1 ELARSSRDPSW
12 IVRGQAAGLW
22 LLHATLLACS
32 VVAVARPA
40 WRQPTLLAL
49 VGKMGAD
56 VLLTLPAAK
65 LYGQRDLLRSI
76 VSTVLVQVVA
86 LPFAGLWALVDRFQA
101 SMPEPVREI
110 LKRES

>member
-1 ELARSSRDPSW
+1 
-12 IVRGQAAGLW
+12 
-22 LLHATLLACS
+22 
-32 VVAVARPA
+32 VAIILPA

-76 VSTVLVQVVA
+76 VSTVLMQVVA
-86 LPFAGLWALVDRFQA
+86 LPLAGLWALVDRFREPI
-101 SMPEPVREI
+101 PEPVQGDSET
-110 LKRES
+110 

>member
-1 ELARSSRDPSW
+1 VAIGLPS
-12 IVRGQAAGLW
+12 
-22 LLHATLLACS
+22 
-32 VVAVARPA
+32 

-76 VSTVLVQVVA
+76 VSTDLMLVLTI
-86 LPFAGLWALVDRFQA
+86 PIAGLWALVGPNTTSESDA
-101 SMPEPVREI
+101 PSESLM
-110 LKRES
+110 RES